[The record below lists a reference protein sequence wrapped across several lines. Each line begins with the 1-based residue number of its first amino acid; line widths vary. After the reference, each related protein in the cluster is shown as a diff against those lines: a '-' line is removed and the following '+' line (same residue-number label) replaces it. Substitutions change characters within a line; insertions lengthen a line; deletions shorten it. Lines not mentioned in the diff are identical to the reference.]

1 MPQRYQPT
9 LAELATA
16 YGLHGTPLYV
26 SQLQAQRADG
36 ALVTAYA
43 QWCTRRGPRRRGP
56 AAAEGPQQRGHAA
69 AARVRGAA
77 RASTCAPH

>member
-43 QWCTRRGPRRRGP
+43 QWCTDEARSSEGPRS
-56 AAAEGPQQRGHAA
+56 EGPQQRGPAA

>member
-43 QWCTRRGPRRRGP
+43 QWCTDEARSSEGPRQQQLLACVAQHVP
-56 AAAEGPQQRGHAA
+56 AP
-69 AARVRGAA
+69 VP
-77 RASTCAPH
+77 PH

>member
-43 QWCTRRGPRRRGP
+43 QWCTDGHERP
-56 AAAEGPQQRGHAA
+56 AAAR
-69 AARVRGAA
+69 ARSSCS
-77 RASTCAPH
+77 RAWRSTCQHLCPPLKICA